1 MKRSEVPVWSGSDAS
16 LRRTD
21 DARNDDDDV
30 CDDDDDDARDAK
42 SGDARGT
49 PSPLC
54 GFWSWFISVCSQ
66 SSSSSSSA
74 CAANAT
80 WRLVAKALVFVR

>member
-21 DARNDDDDV
+21 DARNDDDDDDDV
-30 CDDDDDDARDAK
+30 YDDDDDARDAK

-66 SSSSSSSA
+66 SSSNA